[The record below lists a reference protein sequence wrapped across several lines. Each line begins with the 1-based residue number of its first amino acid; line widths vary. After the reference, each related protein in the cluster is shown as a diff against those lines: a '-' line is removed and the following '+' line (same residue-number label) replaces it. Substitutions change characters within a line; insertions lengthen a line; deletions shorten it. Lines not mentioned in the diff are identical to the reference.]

1 MDGSILL
8 VLGLLLIGSIVIGYI
23 GFMYIDV
30 VIEMKQ
36 LSTPYYHIGLSFTEH
51 TTEDPEY
58 IEQELIIGL
67 FFVNILVIF
76 YKEKN

>member
-1 MDGSILL
+1 MNSILL
-8 VLGLLLIGSIVIGYI
+8 IVGLLLIGSFIIGYI
-23 GFMYIDV
+23 EFMYIDV

-58 IEQELIIGL
+58 IEQELVIGL
-67 FFVNILVIF
+67 FIVNILVIF

>member
-1 MDGSILL
+1 
-8 VLGLLLIGSIVIGYI
+8 
-23 GFMYIDV
+23 MYIDV

-58 IEQELIIGL
+58 IEQELVIGL
-67 FFVNILVIF
+67 FIVNILVIF